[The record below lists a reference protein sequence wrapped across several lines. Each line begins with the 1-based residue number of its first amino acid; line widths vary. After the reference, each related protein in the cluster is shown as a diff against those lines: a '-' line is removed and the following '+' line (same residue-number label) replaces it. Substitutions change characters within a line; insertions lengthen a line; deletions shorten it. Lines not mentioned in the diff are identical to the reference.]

1 LAPERHNLAGPDPA
15 GPGPDVSFP
24 RRRGSQSDGRPAP
37 LLVIRDLVAGYG
49 SPVVR
54 GVSLNVGEGE
64 VVALVGPNGCGKSTL
79 LKAVVGLIT
88 TTSGT
93 VTISGSDITN
103 AETYRLAGERVGYV
117 PQNREVFDSLTVTEN
132 LQVAGSRME
141 KRALREALNRTFAN
155 SPQLQ
160 ALRDRRAG
168 VLSGGERRILAI
180 AMVQLLPRQLLILDE
195 PTAALAPSLAIDFL
209 ESQIPAIAS
218 TGTSVLIVEQ
228 RVHAAFS
235 VADWAYSML
244 VGKIHMS
251 GPPEQLMQEDE
262 FAQSLVG

>member
-1 LAPERHNLAGPDPA
+1 MGPERQNLAGPDP
-15 GPGPDVSFP
+15 GGPDVSLP
-24 RRRGSQSDGRPAP
+24 RRGGGQSDDRPAP
-37 LLVIRDLVAGYG
+37 LLVINDLIAGYG

-54 GVSLNVGEGE
+54 GVSLTVGKGE
-64 VVALVGPNGCGKSTL
+64 VVALVGPNGCGKTTL
-79 LKAVVGLIT
+79 LKAVLGLVT
-88 TTSGT
+88 ATSGT

-103 AETYRLAGERVGYV
+103 AQTHRLGGGRIGYV
-117 PQNREVFDSLTVTEN
+117 PQNREVFDALTVTEN
-132 LQVAGSRME
+132 LQVAGSRLD
-141 KRALREALNRTFAN
+141 KHALREALGRTFRN
-155 SPQLQ
+155 SPHLA

-180 AMVQLLPRQLLILDE
+180 AMVQLLPRRLLILDE

-218 TGTSVLIVEQ
+218 TGTSVFIVEQ

-235 VADWAYSML
+235 VADWAYSMR
-244 VGKIHMS
+244 VGEIHMS
-251 GPPEQLMQEDE
+251 GRPEQLLQEDE